1 MIDFINNSARPK
13 IPVGGAQSAAS
24 APQAKPSQVASS
36 VPAFPEAEVS
46 VLGAKATV
54 AELAKSPPIDLEAVG
69 KIKEAISRGAYPVDL
84 DKIAEKLMESFIE
97 SHG

>member
-1 MIDFINNSARPK
+1 MIDFNNNPVRPK
-13 IPVGGAQSAAS
+13 IPAGGAQSGPVVLKPKMTQAATP
-24 APQAKPSQVASS
+24 APIVA
-36 VPAFPEAEVS
+36 EAAVGT
-46 VLGAKATV
+46 LGSKATV

-97 SHG
+97 TRG

>member
-13 IPVGGAQSAAS
+13 IPAGGPQGGASAS
-24 APQAKPSQVASS
+24 QAKPQQAAA
-36 VPAFPEAEVS
+36 PTAAQPEAEVS

-54 AELAKSPPIDLEAVG
+54 TELAKSPPIDLEAVG

-84 DKIAEKLMESFIE
+84 DKISEKLMESFIE
-97 SHG
+97 SQG

>member
-1 MIDFINNSARPK
+1 MIDFINNSVRPN
-13 IPVGGAQSAAS
+13 ISAGGSQSGAS
-24 APQAKPSQVASS
+24 ATQAKPPQAAAPMPVQHQT
-36 VPAFPEAEVS
+36 EVS

-97 SHG
+97 IHG

>member
-1 MIDFINNSARPK
+1 MIDFINNSVPPK
-13 IPVGGAQSAAS
+13 IPVGVSQSGTSAS
-24 APQAKPSQVASS
+24 QAKPAQAASM
-36 VPAFPEAEVS
+36 PTTPDAEVS
-46 VLGAKATV
+46 VIGAKATV

-84 DKIAEKLMESFIE
+84 DKVAEKLMESFIE

>member
-1 MIDFINNSARPK
+1 MIDFINNSVRPK
-13 IPVGGAQSAAS
+13 IPVGGSQGGTSAA
-24 APQAKPSQVASS
+24 QAKPPQAAAPIPAS
-36 VPAFPEAEVS
+36 PEAEVS

>member
-1 MIDFINNSARPK
+1 MIDFINNSARPN
-13 IPVGGAQSAAS
+13 IPAGGAQSGVPAS
-24 APQAKPSQVASS
+24 QAKPPQAAAPI
-36 VPAFPEAEVS
+36 PAQPEAAVGR
-46 VLGAKATV
+46 LGAKAAV

-84 DKIAEKLMESFIE
+84 DKIAEKLMESFLE

>member
-1 MIDFINNSARPK
+1 MIDYINNSAPPK
-13 IPVGGAQSAAS
+13 IPVGGSPGGTSAS
-24 APQAKPSQVASS
+24 QAKPTQAA
-36 VPAFPEAEVS
+36 PAPTMPDAEVS
-46 VLGAKATV
+46 VIGAKATV
-54 AELAKSPPIDLEAVG
+54 AELAKTPPIDLEAVG

>member
-13 IPVGGAQSAAS
+13 ISVGGPQSGAS
-24 APQAKPSQVASS
+24 APQAKPSQAVASG
-36 VPAFPEAEVS
+36 PAYPEAEVS
-46 VLGAKATV
+46 VLGSKATI

-97 SHG
+97 SQG

>member
-13 IPVGGAQSAAS
+13 IPSSGPHSS
-24 APQAKPSQVASS
+24 APQTDAHARELAPIP
-36 VPAFPEAEVS
+36 PAPQTEVS
-46 VLGAKATV
+46 DIGAKATV

-69 KIKEAISRGAYPVDL
+69 RIKEEIARGAYPVDL

-97 SHG
+97 TRG

>member
-13 IPVGGAQSAAS
+13 VPVGGSQSGTSAS
-24 APQAKPSQVASS
+24 QAKPPQVATSTPVS
-36 VPAFPEAEVS
+36 AEADVNDI
-46 VLGAKATV
+46 GAKSMV

-84 DKIAEKLMESFIE
+84 DKVAEKLMESFIASRE
-97 SHG
+97 